1 MRQSNVLQNLKR
13 NRKMRKF
20 EEAVSSVIMA
30 NISKHLT
37 RKRRHLPSNAIP
49 LSVQQTVPKSN
60 HIKLKHLCITGSI
73 QMFCMTHPNENVIRN
88 IYMRKVSC
96 IYANFQEAEFSD
108 IRSNIS
114 KHFTWKHKP
123 LIMQQ
128 HAVSNASEKLLRTTG
143 SSPSFA

>member
-1 MRQSNVLQNLKR
+1 MFCRRLNEHLKR

-30 NISKHLT
+30 NISKHFT
-37 RKRRHLPSNAIP
+37 RKRRHPTSNAIP
-49 LSVQQTVPKSN
+49 LLVQQTVPKSN
-60 HIKLKHLCITGSI
+60 HIKLKHFCITGSI

-96 IYANFQEAEFSD
+96 ICANFEEAEFSD

-114 KHFTWKHKP
+114 KHFT
-123 LIMQQ
+123 
-128 HAVSNASEKLLRTTG
+128 
-143 SSPSFA
+143 